1 MVELF
6 LYLIK
11 NKDSTKP
18 VQLKKK
24 KYFEPS
30 LFLAI

>member
-24 KYFEPS
+24 YFEPS
-30 LFLAI
+30 PFLAI

>member
-18 VQLKKK
+18 VQLKKNTLSHLR
-24 KYFEPS
+24 F
-30 LFLAI
+30 